1 MVGMATFESLLKQ
14 RLDEFDAR
22 GAEDEKIEY
31 LLKAAPF
38 LKEYDAM
45 SVCSRGAEDDGASTP
60 LGIESCP
67 ELKDPVFDIKHHQ
80 ASLEEFVHI
89 TDGDHSKRR
98 DILVRYLQEIEH
110 IPVDIRKIGMD
121 VQTECEAC
129 GGIVVI
135 HQCES
140 AIVCESCGLS
150 NRYMECGM
158 RSISYDD
165 EVSRDT
171 KSQFSYKRLTHLNQ
185 WIDALQAK
193 ENTTIPDEVI
203 DAVRN
208 EFKKNRMTSKSDIT
222 PERVKMFLKK
232 LNMSRWYEHTHNIVN
247 TINGAPAVR
256 LPQDL
261 EDRLKVMFLQVQH
274 PFEKH
279 RPKERKNFLHY
290 GYTLYK
296 LCQLLGEDDYLPLF
310 PLLKSNEKIRAQDVI
325 WKAICDELEW
335 EYIPTV

>member
-1 MVGMATFESLLKQ
+1 MGMATFESLVKQ

-22 GAEDEKIEY
+22 GAEEDKIEY
-31 LLKAAPF
+31 LLQTVPF
-38 LKEYDAM
+38 LREYDTIITHGVQDADDTELA
-45 SVCSRGAEDDGASTP
+45 AEKSPTAVPRTP
-60 LGIESCP
+60 T
-67 ELKDPVFDIKHHQ
+67 
-80 ASLEEFVHI
+80 SLEEFVEI
-89 TDGDHSKRR
+89 KDGEHSKRR
-98 DILVRYLQEIEH
+98 DVLVRYLQEVER
-110 IPVDIRKIGMD
+110 IPVDIRKEGAD
-121 VQTECEAC
+121 VQTECDTC
-129 GGIVVI
+129 GGRVII
-135 HQCES
+135 HQEES
-140 AIVCESCGLS
+140 AIVCEQCGLS
-150 NRYMECGM
+150 RRYMECGM
-158 RSISYDD
+158 RSISYDE

-208 EFKKNRMTSKSDIT
+208 EFKKHRMTSKSDIT
-222 PERVKMFLKK
+222 PSRVKMFLKK
-232 LNMSRWYEHTHNIVN
+232 LNLSRWYEHTHNIVN
-247 TINGAPAVR
+247 AINGAPAVR

-261 EDRLKVMFLQVQH
+261 EDRLKAMFLQVQH

-296 LCQLLGEDDYLPLF
+296 LCQLLGEDEYLPLF
-310 PLLKSNEKIRAQDVI
+310 PLLKSNEKIRAQDTI
-325 WKAICDELEW
+325 WKAICDELQW